1 MRKKIVVCG
10 GGTGGHVFPA
20 VSLTEFFKKKDYEII
35 LITDERG
42 KKFLKKDFVNYK
54 IVNISQATKSDILS
68 KIILSHS
75 SIVLNKYSPAFFII
89 YY

>member
-20 VSLTEFFKKKDYEII
+20 VTFTEFFKEKDYETI

-42 KKFLKKDFVNYK
+42 KKFLKKDFVNYR
-54 IVNISQATKSDILS
+54 IINVSQATKSDIVS
-68 KIILSHS
+68 KIIFYISCH
-75 SIVLNKYSPAFFII
+75 FFA
-89 YY
+89 